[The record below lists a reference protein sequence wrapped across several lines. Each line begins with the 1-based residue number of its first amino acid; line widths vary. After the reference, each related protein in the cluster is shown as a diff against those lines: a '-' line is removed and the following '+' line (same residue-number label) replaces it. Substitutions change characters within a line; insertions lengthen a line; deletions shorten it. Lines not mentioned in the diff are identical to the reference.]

1 MAVYRAY
8 YYIVYVIMGYKTCRL
23 ANSYTRF
30 DEKSASIFRREEKW
44 R

>member
-1 MAVYRAY
+1 VYVPY
-8 YYIVYVIMGYKTCRL
+8 YCVVYVILGYETCSL
-23 ANSYTRF
+23 AGKYTRF